1 VDFKECLRL
10 PIAPFSGPIC
20 TRKRHAEVG
29 SPFHKTLLSS
39 KTCGLM
45 SCTNHTSPR
54 ARQCQLPSI
63 VKDHRSHHLLP
74 IGASPLRAERSADLE
89 PTLRNLPKIKNPASS
104 AGLIRLSLGPR
115 SATVRRM
122 NSKLDLLLSGAR
134 NQSHLWIQQA
144 D

>member
-1 VDFKECLRL
+1 M
-10 PIAPFSGPIC
+10 PIESFSDPIC

-39 KTCGLM
+39 KTCGFM

-63 VKDHRSHHLLP
+63 VKDQRSHHPLP

-89 PTLRNLPKIKNPASS
+89 PALRNLQTIKNPASS
-104 AGLIRLSLGPR
+104 AGRIRLSLGPR
-115 SATVRRM
+115 FATTRRM

-134 NQSHLWIQQA
+134 NQSHLCEQQV